1 MYFVRYTK
9 EIYYHTRLF
18 LEKKVLSRS
27 WYFISIFSEHIF
39 IFGSSFNL
47 RMITCLIIYAK
58 ILSKVIWSLYSLNCQ
73 TKLMLANY
81 YFLFWYTLILNNK
94 ACWKQRILSSKND
107 FHCFKSITKMLD
119 RRHYNCF
126 TIWLVQKIFVFQF
139 EKSKWYLI
147 ENDIFCS
154 IFQCEWR
161 SKKVCFKFIIIMM
174 YILTI

>member
-1 MYFVRYTK
+1 MCGTQKKY
-9 EIYYHTRLF
+9 IITRDCF
-18 LEKKVLSRS
+18 WKKVLSRS
-27 WYFISIFSEHIF
+27 WYFISIFSKHIF
-39 IFGSSFNL
+39 IYGSSFNL
-47 RMITCLIIYAK
+47 RMITCLIMYAK

-81 YFLFWYTLILNNK
+81 YFLFWYALILNNK

-107 FHCFKSITKMLD
+107 FHRFKSITKMLD

-154 IFQCEWR
+154 TFQYKWR
-161 SKKVCFKFIIIMM
+161 SKKVCFKFIIIML